1 MIDSLETRFSDLYRM
16 QDFTDFT
23 VNGQPAG
30 LYKTAGTFSYVRFY
44 GAGHEVPAYEWTD
57 VEKGAVCTSIL
68 LIFRTRSELLP
79 SLGWVYEKAAL
90 QMFEQVMSGQGLFST

>member
-16 QDFTDFT
+16 QDFTDFN

-68 LIFRTRSELLP
+68 LIFRTHSELLP

>member
-1 MIDSLETRFSDLYRM
+1 M

-44 GAGHEVPAYEWTD
+44 GAGHEVPAYEWTE
-57 VEKGAVCTSIL
+57 VEKGAVRSSVLFISK
-68 LIFRTRSELLP
+68 RYSELV
-79 SLGWVYEKAAL
+79 LGSAYDKAAL

>member
-1 MIDSLETRFSDLYRM
+1 MSAIKSYSYDFYWQDYILNYKGVEAMIDSLETRFADLYRM

-30 LYKTAGTFSYVRFY
+30 MYKTAGTFSYVRFY

-57 VEKGAVCTSIL
+57 VERGAVRSSVSPTSETT
-68 LIFRTRSELLP
+68 F
-79 SLGWVYEKAAL
+79 
-90 QMFEQVMSGQGLFST
+90 